1 MAKNCEVTFEIL
13 PTKWFLKLIIV
24 FEFGMRPLGF
34 SFVLLLTVEIV
45 LVYWDWPHRALDT
58 VFPQI
63 VSAETILF

>member
-13 PTKWFLKLIIV
+13 PTKRFLKLIIV
-24 FEFGMRPLGF
+24 FVFGMRPLRF

-45 LVYWDWPHRALDT
+45 LVYWDWSHRALDT

-63 VSAETILF
+63 VSAETIVF